1 MNGSLRKMD
10 EVNKIPTVE
19 LFAQG
24 HRACSGC
31 GGALAM
37 RLALKASGKNVVVSH
52 ATGCME
58 VISSPFPETAWKVP
72 WIHVAFENAAATAS
86 GIDFAL
92 KKLGSDAKVMCF
104 GGDGGTFDIGFQ
116 ALSGAAERGHDICYI
131 CYDNGAY
138 MNTGIQRSGAT
149 PKYASTTTSPAG
161 KKVHGKTE
169 NKKNLPIIMAAH
181 KAYVATANVAYPQ
194 DFIQKVKKGL
204 EHPGMSYIQ
213 VYAPCPTGWKTT
225 GDVTIAISKL
235 AFQTKVT
242 PLFEIMPGEPL
253 KFSKKPAN
261 TKPLEE
267 YLMIQGRFKHMSP
280 EEIAEVQK
288 WVDDEYDKLVKMEEA
303 GIRF

>member
-1 MNGSLRKMD
+1 MD

-37 RLALKASGKNVVVSH
+37 RLALKASGKDVIVSH

-58 VISSPFPETAWKVP
+58 VVSTPYPESAWKVP

-86 GIDFAL
+86 GIQVAL
-92 KKLGSDAKVMCF
+92 RKLGKDKEVKVLCF
-104 GGDGGTFDIGFQ
+104 GGDGGTYDIGFQ
-116 ALSGAAERGHDICYI
+116 ALSGAAERGHDLCYI

-161 KKVHGKTE
+161 TLVHGKTE
-169 NKKNLPIIMAAH
+169 SRKNLPLIMAAH
-181 KAYVATANVAYPQ
+181 GAYVATANVAYPQ
-194 DFIQKVKKGL
+194 DFIEKVRHGI
-204 EHPGMSYIQ
+204 ENPGMSYIE
-213 VYAPCPTGWKTT
+213 VYAPCPTGWKCP
-225 GDVTIAISKL
+225 GDMTIQVSKL
-235 AFQTKVT
+235 AFQSKVT
-242 PLFEIMPGEPL
+242 PLYEIFPGKGL
-253 KFSKKPAN
+253 KFSKKPS
-261 TKPLEE
+261 KPSLVKE
-267 YLMIQGRFKHMSP
+267 YLMMQGRFKHMT
-280 EEIAEVQK
+280 EDEVAEIQR
-288 WVDDEYDKLVKMEEA
+288 WVDDEYGKLLRMEEC